1 MKEKNNGVQQLI
13 LDKNPLA
20 FFVPCACHSLNLV
33 VNDAA
38 DALLESFSFFSIVQ
52 EIFNFFSRSTNLE
65 Y

>member
-20 FFVPCACHSLNLV
+20 FFAPWACHSLNLI

-38 DALLESFSFFSIVQ
+38 DAS
-52 EIFNFFSRSTNLE
+52 
-65 Y
+65 

>member
-1 MKEKNNGVQQLI
+1 MKGKNNGVQLI
-13 LDKNPLA
+13 LDKNSLA

-33 VNDAA
+33 INDAA
-38 DALLESFSFFSIVQ
+38 DASLESFSFFSIVQ